1 MKKKYLIYG
10 ASGFGKETLA
20 CLIDSNLLSKENP
33 ENEVVFMD
41 TVEVATNNDFVNGI
55 RLISE
60 NEFDSS
66 LYKVFVAI
74 GDPKIRK
81 SVIDSLPSDTE
92 YFSIIHPTAVISK
105 WATIGV
111 GSIVTAGTIITTNI
125 TIGNHAHLN
134 LNTTI
139 GHDCVIGDFFT
150 TAPGVHISGICNF
163 GECVY
168 FGTNSSVRQSIN
180 ICDNVTIGMGAIVV
194 KNITEQG
201 VYIGNP
207 AKKFIR

>member
-1 MKKKYLIYG
+1 MNKKYLIYG
-10 ASGFGKETLA
+10 ASGFGREALA
-20 CLIDSNLLSKENP
+20 SLIDSKGIPVSNIQ
-33 ENEVVFMD
+33 NEVLFMD
-41 TVEVATNNDFVNGI
+41 IDSVAKTNDTINGCDI
-55 RLISE
+55 ISE
-60 NEFDSS
+60 SEFDSS
-66 LYKVFVAI
+66 KYKVFVAI
-74 GDPKIRK
+74 GDPEIRK
-81 SVIDSLPSDTE
+81 SVIAKLPSDTE

-105 WATIGV
+105 WVTIGK

-125 TIGNHAHLN
+125 IIGNHAHLN

-194 KNITEQG
+194 KNITEPG
-201 VYIGNP
+201 IYIGSP
-207 AKKFIR
+207 AKKFK